1 MGMDIHRGMPLPLFA
16 CLDAS
21 GHTATLRDAV
31 VEAQAEDHSSTTV
44 FCDRFTLGAILF
56 AQSITSRI
64 SRKELAYWR
73 SWTKQNAARAVDV
86 AADPSDWAPG
96 IVHALSEAYLGL
108 RAILRFF
115 PINAAGVR
123 RKAER
128 RPSYFRPITQLDPI
142 KEPAR
147 IST

>member
-1 MGMDIHRGMPLPLFA
+1 MRFFRLCRELGYFGVFEVEFLWFDGHWVAIDFNPRFFNQMGMDIHRGMPLPLFA

-31 VEAQAEDHSSTTV
+31 AEAQAEDHSSTTV
-44 FCDRFTLGAILF
+44 FCDRFTLEAILF

-86 AADPSDWAPG
+86 AADPSDCVPG
-96 IVHALSEAYLGL
+96 LVHTLSE
-108 RAILRFF
+108 
-115 PINAAGVR
+115 V
-123 RKAER
+123 
-128 RPSYFRPITQLDPI
+128 
-142 KEPAR
+142 
-147 IST
+147 